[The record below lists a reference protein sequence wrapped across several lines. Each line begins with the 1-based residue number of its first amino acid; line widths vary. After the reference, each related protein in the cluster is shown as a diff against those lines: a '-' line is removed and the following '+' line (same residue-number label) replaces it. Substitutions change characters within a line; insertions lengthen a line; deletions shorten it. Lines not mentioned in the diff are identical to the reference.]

1 MIRNYFTTA
10 IRNLLKHKFIS
21 GINLFGLTI
30 GFSCCLLIT
39 AYVLQELSYDRYN
52 KNAGDIYRITRTFNN
67 QQGVVSLTLATVS
80 PPFGYYLPSEFP
92 EIKNMTRLVDMG
104 QAPLRYQEKML
115 NEDHLWFG
123 DEHFFEVFTANLQK
137 GDPKTALANP
147 YSVVMTRETARKYF
161 GEEDPI
167 NKIIRLNNQLNLKV
181 TGIYEALPSNA
192 HMHPGLLVSFN
203 TLRDSAIYGEKQL
216 QTNWGNNSFFT
227 YLQLPP
233 GVDPKKIEARF
244 PAFLDKHMADQYGGG
259 KPSDFTK
266 LSLQKLT
273 DIHLYSHT
281 DYEAEANSDIRRVY
295 IFSAV
300 AFFILLIACINY
312 MNLAT
317 ARASLRA
324 REIGVRKVIGA
335 GKKELILQFLGES
348 VLISMLAVLLAIGI
362 FVLAVPLLN
371 ELTGQQISR
380 SIVLQWPVMTT
391 LIVAP
396 VIVGV
401 LSGIYPALFMSGF
414 QPIKTLKGL
423 IKTGK
428 GGLTLRKA
436 LVVGQFTISIIL
448 IITTAVVYR
457 QLKYM
462 QEKSLGFNREHVAY
476 MTYPNSLGPQFE
488 SFKHELLSNAA
499 CLSAGRSSRIPS
511 DRLLDDMGAATL
523 SGDSMK
529 PSNTDIKY
537 VAADEGF
544 LETYG
549 LRMVAGRNFSKEF
562 GTDSSGF
569 IINATAAK
577 ALGWTETNAVGKAF
591 KYGLVRGRIIGVVND
606 FNFESLH
613 QSIVPMVFLLS
624 PSNGN
629 QYNVV
634 SVRVNGNQVNNA
646 LQHIEAVWK
655 KYLPEQ
661 PFQSAFVDDKFSKLY
676 HTEQLQGSL
685 FTIFAGIAIFI
696 ACLGL
701 LGLSAF
707 SINQRVKEIGIRKV
721 LGAST
726 GSIVQ
731 LLSKEFL
738 MLVLIAA
745 VFAIPVAWWAMHQW
759 LQDFAYRSG
768 IPWWILVLA
777 ALIAAIVALGT
788 ISVQAIKAALANPV
802 QSLRSE

>member
-685 FTIFAGIAIFI
+685 FTIFADIAIFI

-777 ALIAAIVALGT
+777 ALIATIVALGT

-802 QSLRSE
+802 KSLRSE

>member
-30 GFSCCLLIT
+30 GFCCCLLIT

-52 KNAGDIYRITRTFNN
+52 KNADDIYRITRTFNN

-80 PPFGYYLPSEFP
+80 PPFGYYIPSEFP

-104 QAPLRYQEKML
+104 QAPLRFGEKML

-123 DEHFFEVFTANLQK
+123 DEHFFEMFTANLEK
-137 GDPKTALANP
+137 GDPKTALAEP
-147 YSVVMTRETARKYF
+147 YSVVMTKETARKYF
-161 GEEDPI
+161 GEEDPL
-167 NKIIRLNNQLNLKV
+167 NKLIRLNNQVNLKV
-181 TGIYEALPSNA
+181 TGIYDALPANG
-192 HMHPGLLVSFN
+192 HLHPGLLVSFN
-203 TLRDSAIYGEKQL
+203 TLRDSLLYGEQQL
-216 QTNWGNNSFFT
+216 RTNWGNNSFFT
-227 YLQLPP
+227 YLQLPH
-233 GVDPKKIEARF
+233 GYDPKRIEARF
-244 PAFLDKHMADQYGGG
+244 PAFLDKHMAGEYGGA

-335 GKKELILQFLGES
+335 GKKELIFQFLGES
-348 VLISMLAVLLAIGI
+348 VLISMLAILLAVGLFLIT
-362 FVLAVPLLN
+362 VPLLN
-371 ELTGQQISR
+371 QLTGQQISR
-380 SIVLQWPVMTT
+380 SIILQWPILTT
-391 LIVAP
+391 LLLAP

-448 IITTAVVYR
+448 IITTAVVFR

-462 QEKSLGFNREHVAY
+462 QEKSLGFNREHVVY
-476 MTYPNSLGPQFE
+476 MSYPNSLGQQFE
-488 SFKHELLSNAA
+488 SFKHELLSNAN
-499 CLSAGRSSRIPS
+499 CLSVGRSSRIPS

-529 PSNTDIKY
+529 PTNTDIKY
-537 VAADEGF
+537 VVSDEGF

-549 LRMVAGRNFSKEF
+549 LHLVAGRNFSKEF
-562 GTDSSGF
+562 GTDSSAF
-569 IINATAAK
+569 ILNATAVK
-577 ALGWTETNAVGKAF
+577 ALGWTEANAVGKAF
-591 KYGLVRGRIIGVVND
+591 KYGMVRGRIIGVVND

-624 PSNGN
+624 PPGGN
-629 QYNVV
+629 QYNVI
-634 SVRVNGNQVNNA
+634 SVRMNGNQAGSA
-646 LQHIEAVWK
+646 LQHIAAVWK

-661 PFQSAFVDDKFSKLY
+661 PFQSAFVDDKFSNLY
-676 HTEQLQGSL
+676 HAEQLQGSL

-726 GSIVQ
+726 GSIVR

-745 VFAIPVAWWAMHQW
+745 LFAIPVAWWAMHQW

-768 IPWWILVLA
+768 IPWWILLSA
-777 ALIAAIVALGT
+777 ALIAAVVALGT
-788 ISVQAIKAALANPV
+788 ISLQAIKAALANPV
-802 QSLRSE
+802 KSLRSE